1 MEIIVFLMRSLVIA
15 AAAAAAVAKAVSGFQ
30 RTPSRLV
37 NSSESVI
44 AAEEIFREFADK
56 QFP

>member
-1 MEIIVFLMRSLVIA
+1 MEIIVFLTWSLVIA
-15 AAAAAAVAKAVSGFQ
+15 AAAAAKAVSGFQ
-30 RTPSRLV
+30 RTPSRLE